1 MQRRGELT
9 PMKELFRLRVR
20 DIAKAS
26 GEPLPDSSLVVTRAS
41 SLHDIHKNSVLFVR
55 KLTEHNMASVRS
67 ASDCLILVPDDTPAS
82 LVDTIRSRNV
92 VAQVPNP
99 RLSYAKVMTA
109 ALQTVSVQRQYINRN
124 GAFIADDAI
133 IGEGTV
139 IEPGVFVDHSVV
151 IGSNVRVHAGAVIRS
166 FSEIG
171 DNTIIRENAV
181 IGSEG
186 FGFERD
192 VDATPIR
199 LPHLGGVRI
208 GRNVEIGV
216 FTAVCAG
223 TIDPTVIEDDVK
235 VDNLVHIA
243 HNCVVEKGAM
253 VIACAELSGSV
264 KVGQRSWVG
273 PNASVIESKR
283 IGDGATV
290 GIAAVVIRDVEPG
303 AIVAGNPAKPTA
315 EITKVNRAIAR
326 LVAEEDER

>member
-9 PMKELFRLRVR
+9 PMKELFRLRVS

-26 GEPLPDSSLVVTRAS
+26 GEPLPDSTLVVTRAS

-55 KLTEHNMASVRS
+55 KLTEDNMASVRS

-99 RLSYAKVMTA
+99 RLSYAKVMAA
-109 ALQTVSVQRQYINRN
+109 ALQTVSVERQYTNRN

-133 IGEGTV
+133 IGEDTV

-208 GRNVEIGV
+208 GRNVEIG
-216 FTAVCAG
+216 ALNSVCAG
-223 TIDPTVIEDDVK
+223 TIDPTVVEDNVK
-235 VDNLVHIA
+235 TDFLIHIA
-243 HNCVVEKGAM
+243 HNCVIGEGA
-253 VIACAELSGSV
+253 IITACAELSGSV
-264 KVGQRSWVG
+264 KIGKRVWIA
-273 PNASVIESKR
+273 PNVSITEGRR

-290 GIAAVVIRDVEPG
+290 GIGAVVIRDVEPG
-303 AIVAGNPAKPTA
+303 AVVAGNPAKPTA

>member
-9 PMKELFRLRVR
+9 PMKELFRLRVS

-26 GEPLPDSSLVVTRAS
+26 GEPIPDSDLVVTRAS
-41 SLHDIHKNSVLFVR
+41 SLHSIHKNSILFVK
-55 KLTEHNMASVRS
+55 KLTEGNMASTKS
-67 ASDCLILVPDDTPAS
+67 ASDCLILIPDDTPAD
-82 LVDTIRSRNV
+82 LVDAMGDHNV
-92 VAQVPNP
+92 IAQVPNP

-109 ALQTVSVQRQYINRN
+109 ALKSVLVRCQYTNRN
-124 GAFIADDAI
+124 GAFVADDAV

-139 IEPGVFVDHSVV
+139 IEPGAFVDHSVV
-151 IGSNVRVHAGAVIRS
+151 MGSNVRVHTGAVIRS

-192 VDATPIR
+192 LEGTPVR

-235 VDNLVHIA
+235 VGNLVHIA

-264 KVGQRSWVG
+264 RVGQRSWVG
-273 PNASVIESKR
+273 PNASVIESRR

>member
-1 MQRRGELT
+1 
-9 PMKELFRLRVR
+9 MKELFRLRVS

-26 GEPLPDSSLVVTRAS
+26 GEPIPDSDLVVTRAS
-41 SLHDIHKNSVLFVR
+41 SLHNIHKNSILFVK
-55 KLTEHNMASVRS
+55 KLTEGNMASAKS
-67 ASDCLILVPDDTPAS
+67 ASDCLILIPDDTPAD
-82 LVDTIRSRNV
+82 LVDAMGDHNV
-92 VAQVPNP
+92 IAQVPNP

-109 ALQTVSVQRQYINRN
+109 ALKSVLVRCQYTNRN
-124 GAFIADDAI
+124 GAFVADDAV

-139 IEPGVFVDHSVV
+139 IEPGAFVDHSVV
-151 IGSNVRVHAGAVIRS
+151 MGSNVRVHTGAVIRS

-192 VDATPIR
+192 LEGTPVR

-264 KVGQRSWVG
+264 RVGQRSWVG
-273 PNASVIESKR
+273 PNASVIESRR

>member
-1 MQRRGELT
+1 
-9 PMKELFRLRVR
+9 
-20 DIAKAS
+20 
-26 GEPLPDSSLVVTRAS
+26 
-41 SLHDIHKNSVLFVR
+41 
-55 KLTEHNMASVRS
+55 
-67 ASDCLILVPDDTPAS
+67 
-82 LVDTIRSRNV
+82 
-92 VAQVPNP
+92 
-99 RLSYAKVMTA
+99 MTA